1 MSAHTNGERF
11 FAVIMIMVGAALFA
25 AIVGKMSALTQLIN
39 ANQNVRG
46 IRGAAC
52 LAADLQF
59 VHHLHTHTHSQV
71 FAQRWNQINYY
82 LKVRRIPKH
91 LRQRTRAYYDY
102 IRYHTATAHRHAS
115 TCVSPSHATQP
126 SVSIPE

>member
-1 MSAHTNGERF
+1 
-11 FAVIMIMVGAALFA
+11 MIMVGAALFA

-46 IRGAAC
+46 IHTEH
-52 LAADLQF
+52 
-59 VHHLHTHTHSQV
+59 VSVLHASQLISSVCPPLTHTYTLTQV

-102 IRYHTATAHRHAS
+102 IR
-115 TCVSPSHATQP
+115 
-126 SVSIPE
+126 